1 MYLNLKLIESGNAG
15 NTVYAAITAIVTAN
29 LVLVAYIIESV
40 REESRLAAREKQQQ
54 PATESKKDK

>member
-40 REESRLAAREKQQQ
+40 R
-54 PATESKKDK
+54 